1 MSVKTVP
8 LPLQTAPLVSD
19 WLRFGPD
26 RRVTVLSGRVELGQG
41 NMTAI
46 LQIAADELDVDP
58 SDVAIIGGDTTQT
71 PNEGFTSSSLSI
83 AHGGMSVRLAASAA
97 RHLLLAEAAKLLQSS
112 ADQLTIDAGRIMRGG
127 IDADLDLWKL
137 AEAVDLKVEAAAHA
151 DPKAPD
157 ARNIVGTPMPR
168 IDLEGRIT
176 GEPFVHD
183 LVFEDM
189 LFGRP
194 VHPPA
199 LSSRLVEL
207 DMAGLA
213 ARPGVIE
220 AVRDGSFVGVVAT
233 SEPEAIAAANWAR
246 NRVTYAPP
254 VASPDDAIAAIA
266 ASTGEIEVVHDEGDV
281 DAIEGRRF
289 ETRVSRP
296 YLSHGSI
303 GPSAAVALWEE
314 GRLRIWSQSQGAYPL
329 RAAIGAVF
337 ELPLDNIEVMH
348 RPGAGCYGHNGAD
361 DVALDAAL
369 LARAVPGRPVK
380 VVWSR
385 ADEFRYAP
393 LGPGMSVSA
402 KAVVGED
409 RRIAAME
416 VLANSAPHGNRP
428 GRNGAPNLRASA
440 YLEKP
445 FPVPRSA
452 DIPAANGGGADRN
465 SVPYYTIPNRR
476 SAKRLVHDLPYRT
489 SSMRALGGFAN
500 VYAIETLMDEIAH
513 DLGEDPVA
521 FRLRHLDDPRAVAVI
536 EKAAAASKAFID
548 AKPVEGAGWGI
559 GFARYKNT
567 ASYCAVVARIEVDEA
582 IRVTHVRAAVDC
594 GEVINPDGVINQTE
608 GGILQAISW
617 TLKEAVTFDGP
628 GVAIE
633 GWSDYPILTFSDVPD
648 VEVSLIPRPDQ
659 PPLGCAEAAQGPV
672 SAAIGNALRMAIGVH
687 VKAMPLNREA
697 IMAAVL

>member
-1 MSVKTVP
+1 
-8 LPLQTAPLVSD
+8 
-19 WLRFGPD
+19 
-26 RRVTVLSGRVELGQG
+26 VTVLSGRVELGQG

-46 LQIAADELDVDP
+46 LQIAADELDLDP
-58 SDVAIIGGDTTQT
+58 ADVAIIGGDTTQT

-97 RHLLLAEAAKLLQSS
+97 RHLLLAEAARLLQS
-112 ADQLTIDAGRIMRGG
+112 APDQLTVESGQIKRGG
-127 IDADLDLWKL
+127 VDTDLDLWKL
-137 AEAVDLKVEAAAHA
+137 AETVDLQVEAAAHA
-151 DPKAPD
+151 TPKTPE
-157 ARNIVGTPMPR
+157 ARRVAGISLPR

-183 LVFEDM
+183 LVFDGM

-213 ARPGVIE
+213 VRPGVVE

-246 NRVTYAPP
+246 NRVVYAPP

-266 ASTGEIEVVHDEGDV
+266 ASSGEIEVVHEEGDV
-281 DAIEGRRF
+281 EAVDGRRF
-289 ETRVSRP
+289 ETRISRP

-303 GPSAAVALWEE
+303 GPSAAVAHWQD
-314 GRLRIWSQSQGAYPL
+314 GRLRVWSQSQGAYPL
-329 RAAIGAVF
+329 RAALGAVF
-337 ELPLDNIEVMH
+337 ELPLDNIEVKH

-521 FRLRHLDDPRAVAVI
+521 FRLRHLDDPRAVAVV
-536 EKAAAASKAFID
+536 EQAAAASKAFID
-548 AKPVEGAGWGI
+548 AKPVDGAGWGI

-582 IRVTHVRAAVDC
+582 IRVTHVRATVDC

-617 TLKEAVTFDGP
+617 TLKEAIIFDGP

-672 SAAIGNALRMAIGVH
+672 AAAIGNALRMAIGVH
-687 VKAMPLNREA
+687 VKAMPLNRDA
-697 IMAAVL
+697 IMAALL